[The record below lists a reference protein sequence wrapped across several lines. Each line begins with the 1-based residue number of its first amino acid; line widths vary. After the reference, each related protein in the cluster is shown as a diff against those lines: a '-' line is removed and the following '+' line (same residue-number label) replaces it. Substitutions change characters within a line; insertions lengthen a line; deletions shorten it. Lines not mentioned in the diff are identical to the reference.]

1 MSREAIAA
9 ALARTDLSSGERLVA
24 FSLASFA
31 DHENLARPG
40 TPAAAARA
48 GMQRSG
54 YLEARDRLVRRGLLV
69 VEVAAKGRGKAST
82 LALPFAAEGPWWD
95 GDINAELFEAVLGY
109 SRSEGSARLLV
120 AALAALSDDRGVVAE
135 VTTEQLCAAAGVSDR
150 TYRRMHGPLLASGE
164 VVIRSSTG
172 GRGNTN
178 RWEIPDPRATAT
190 AAPRSRRRVA
200 PPARVRPPIAT
211 IATIAPPADEHVP
224 FAITGSVE
232 GERTGHVAGTATR
245 SQDRRVSPE
254 NRPVLSGV
262 STGKG
267 CQDRTVSAQNR
278 PALSG
283 VSALNPCQDRTLSPQ
298 TPAETPAETPARTPA
313 ETPAPNAGAGRE
325 PQNPRIPEDPPT
337 PLSAGQDTDSI
348 LVEQTYVTER
358 GRKRRR
364 LVPVDLAAVRARLAA
379 GSEADRVA
387 WEQVR
392 VVLLQTVGESTFEIW
407 LEPLELVAV
416 DGSGTL
422 IVSAPDATVSWIRQ
436 RFGRLLNR
444 AAQGVGRPLRIA
456 DEVERRAAETLVST
470 ASPLGGAPAVSSARA
485 GSDGDPSSDTRPTRG
500 GVRSSGSLA
509 DTSPDTEAH
518 APACQSAHPP
528 SDTEVHNQA
537 KEASG

>member
-9 ALARTDLSSGERLVA
+9 ALARTDLSCGERLVA

-31 DHENLARPG
+31 DRENLARPG

-54 YLEARDRLVRRGLLV
+54 YLEARDRLVRRGLV
-69 VEVAAKGRGKAST
+69 GVEAAAKGRGKAST
-82 LALPFAAEGPWWD
+82 LALPFAAAGPWWD

-109 SRSEGSARLLV
+109 SRAQGSARLLV
-120 AALAALSDDRGVVAE
+120 AALAALADERGVVAE

-150 TYRRMHGPLLASGE
+150 TYRRMHGPLLASRE
-164 VVIRSSTG
+164 VVVHSSPG

-178 RWEIPDPRATAT
+178 RWEIPDPRAETA
-190 AAPRSRRRVA
+190 AGAPRSRRRVA
-200 PPARVRPPIAT
+200 PPAGVRPLVAT
-211 IATIAPPADEHVP
+211 VAPPADEHVP
-224 FAITGSVE
+224 FAIPGSVE
-232 GERTGHVAGTATR
+232 GERSGDVVGAATG
-245 SQDRRVSPE
+245 SQDRMVSPE
-254 NRPVLSGV
+254 NRPALSGV
-262 STGKG
+262 SAGKG

-283 VSALNPCQDRTLSPQ
+283 VSALNPCQGRTLSPQ
-298 TPAETPAETPARTPA
+298 TPAITPAITPA
-313 ETPAPNAGAGRE
+313 ETPAPIARAGRE

-337 PLSAGQDTDSI
+337 PLAGGQDTDSI

-387 WEQVR
+387 WQQVR
-392 VVLLQTVGESTFEIW
+392 MVLLQTVGESTFEIW
-407 LEPLELVAV
+407 LEPLELIAV

-436 RFGRLLNR
+436 RFGQLLNR

-456 DEVERRAAETLVST
+456 DEVERRAAETLVSMG
-470 ASPLGGAPAVSSARA
+470 SPLGGAPAVSSARA
-485 GSDGDPSSDTRPTRG
+485 GSDGDLSSDPRPTRG

-528 SDTEVHNQA
+528 SSTEVHNQA